1 MKRFNASTPHRLT
14 PSPTRG
20 EGEKRCNSIK
30 ANTAERGA
38 GRKPA
43 RRNYP
48 ITLIALLLLAI
59 MVMPVGAQDEPL
71 RVVTYDS
78 FSVSEAVLTAF
89 TEETGIVV
97 EILPVADAGAMVTQA
112 ILTKSNPLGDV
123 LYGIDNTF
131 LSRGLNGR
139 IFEPYESP
147 ALENIPEEFQL
158 DPEFNVTPVAYGD
171 VCLNYDAV
179 YFEANELAIPE
190 SLEDLALPE
199 YKGLLVVENPAT
211 SSPGLAFLMATI
223 AYFENDED
231 DETTWQGFWADLV
244 ENDVLAVEGWTE
256 AYYGEFSGAS
266 EDGTRPL
273 AVSYASSPPAE
284 VYFAEPQP
292 ETAPTG
298 SVVADGMCFRQ
309 IEFAGILAGTANRA
323 AAEQFIDFLLST
335 DFQEDVPLQMF
346 VFPVNPDAELPE
358 VFEEFAAVPENPA
371 RMDAADIEAHRE
383 DWIQEWTEIVLR

>member
-1 MKRFNASTPHRLT
+1 MKRFSVFVLLFVVALTALST
-14 PSPTRG
+14 
-20 EGEKRCNSIK
+20 
-30 ANTAERGA
+30 
-38 GRKPA
+38 
-43 RRNYP
+43 
-48 ITLIALLLLAI
+48 
-59 MVMPVGAQDEPL
+59 GAQDEPL

-78 FSVSEAVLTAF
+78 FAVSEDVLNAF
-89 TEETGIVV
+89 TEETGIAV
-97 EILPVADAGAMVTQA
+97 EILPVADAGAMVNQA
-112 ILTKSNPLGDV
+112 ILTRDNPLGDV

-131 LSRGLNGR
+131 LSRGLDAE

-158 DPEFNVTPVAYGD
+158 DPDFNVTPVAYGD
-171 VCLNYDAV
+171 VCLNYDAA
-179 YFEANELAIPE
+179 YFEENDLAIPE
-190 SLEDLALPE
+190 SLEDLTLPE

-223 AYFENDED
+223 AYFEDDED
-231 DETTWQGFWADLV
+231 EETTWQTFWADLV
-244 ENDVLAVEGWTE
+244 ENDVLAVEGWTQ

-284 VYFAEPQP
+284 VYFADPQP

-309 IEFAGILAGTANRA
+309 IEFAGILAGTANRE
-323 AAEQFIDFLLST
+323 AAEHFIDFLLGEA
-335 DFQEDVPLQMF
+335 FQEDLPLQMF

-358 VFEEFAAVPENPA
+358 VFTEFAAVPENPA
-371 RMDAADIEAHRE
+371 RMDAADIEANRE
-383 DWIQEWTEIVLR
+383 DWIQAWTEIVLR

>member
-1 MKRFNASTPHRLT
+1 MKRTNFLTPHPLT

-20 EGEKRCNSIK
+20 EGEKSYGKFRSLLGEKN
-30 ANTAERGA
+30 
-38 GRKPA
+38 PH
-43 RRNYP
+43 RNLGFNL
-48 ITLIALLLLAI
+48 ITVLVLIALFA
-59 MVMPVGAQDEPL
+59 VPVGAQDEPL

-78 FSVSEAVLTAF
+78 FSVSEDVLNAF

-97 EILPVADAGAMVTQA
+97 EILPVADAGAMVNQA
-112 ILTKSNPLGDV
+112 VLTKDNPLGDV

-131 LSRGLNGR
+131 LSRGLDAE

-147 ALENIPEEFQL
+147 ALENIPEEFLL

-171 VCLNYDAV
+171 VCLNYDAA
-179 YFEANELAIPE
+179 YFEENELAIPE
-190 SLEDLALPE
+190 SLEDLTLPE

-231 DETTWQGFWADLV
+231 EEATWQGFWADLV
-244 ENDVLAVEGWTE
+244 ENDVLAVEGWTQ

-273 AVSYASSPPAE
+273 VVSYASSPPAE

-309 IEFAGILAGTANRA
+309 IEFAGILAGTANRD

-335 DFQEDVPLQMF
+335 EFQEDLPLQMF
-346 VFPVNPDAELPE
+346 VFPVNPEAELPE
-358 VFEEFAAVPENPA
+358 VFEEFASVPENPA
-371 RMDAADIEAHRE
+371 RLDAADIEANRE
-383 DWIQEWTEIVLR
+383 DWIQTWTEIVLR